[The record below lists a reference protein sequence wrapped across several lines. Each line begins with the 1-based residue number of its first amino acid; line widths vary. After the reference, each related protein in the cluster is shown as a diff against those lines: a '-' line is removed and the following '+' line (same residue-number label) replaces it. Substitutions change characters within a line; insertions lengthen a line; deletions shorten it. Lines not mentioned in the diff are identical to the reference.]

1 MEPNAEKRRSGDSVS
16 WLVIAVLVGAV
27 MVAELRSPLAIRF
40 ASLANLIVACAAL
53 GTAAIFYRRFRPNER
68 LSASCSGLAQALIFS
83 AAGSILSYLLAR
95 GGGVLWDPT
104 LYSWDQALGLN
115 WLGYVRFIDAHPWLV
130 LPYRFAYGSL
140 IPQIIAVILILG
152 FSGKLDALRTFILAA
167 ILTGTIA
174 IFASPFFPAVGNFAF
189 LKLHPADFAHVWQ
202 WSQLADVRDF
212 LSVREGKLAA
222 LDLRTMQ
229 GIIVFP
235 SYHGALATLSL
246 WAFWK
251 SRLRWFRWIGMTVA
265 LTTLAATPV
274 DGGHYFVDV
283 FAGIAIAA
291 ASIFAA
297 SRLVF
302 VRLPFPAIRALP
314 FRRSREA
321 FAR

>member
-1 MEPNAEKRRSGDSVS
+1 MEPVKDRRQSSDSAS
-16 WLVIAVLVGAV
+16 WVMIAVLVSAV
-27 MVAELRSPLAIRF
+27 TVAELRSPLPIRF
-40 ASLANLIVACAAL
+40 ASLANLLVACFAL
-53 GTAAIFYRRFRPNER
+53 GAASIFYRKFRLNER

-95 GGGVLWDPT
+95 DGGALWDAT
-104 LYSWDQALGLN
+104 LYSWDRALGFD
-115 WLGYVRFIDAHPWLV
+115 WLGYVRFIDTHPWMV
-130 LPYRFAYGSL
+130 LPYRLAYGSL
-140 IPQIIAVILILG
+140 IPQIIAVIVILG

-167 ILTGTIA
+167 IVTGTVA
-174 IFASPFFPAVGNFAF
+174 ILASPFFPAVGNFAY
-189 LKLHPADFAHVWQ
+189 LNLHADDFSHVWQ

-212 LSVREGKLAA
+212 LAVRNGKLAA

-251 SRLRWFRWIGMTVA
+251 SGLRWFRWIGMAVA

-283 FAGIAIAA
+283 LAGIAIAA
-291 ASIFAA
+291 ASLAAA

-302 VRLPFPAIRALP
+302 VRLPLPAIRALP